1 MKIYMMTDLEGVA
14 GVTDFE
20 DRTSD
25 THDKHETRVRMRR
38 LLTGEVNTAI
48 DGLFEAGATQVIV
61 NDGHGAGYTIDFE
74 QLDARAQIIHGHERP
89 VWLPLLDETCDATLL
104 VGAHAKANSP
114 PATTCHTMSKAIKDW
129 SINDISIGEMGLQAL
144 IAGHFGVPMI
154 FVSGDAYACREISA
168 LIPGIVTVA
177 VKRGLS
183 MRSAVSWTPH
193 KAGQIIRAGVQRA
206 LEQRDKIKPLRFDS
220 PLIFRDERYDE
231 TWTEPSE
238 NPDIQIINS
247 STRQIKADDIM
258 DLLHKLYGYPKDYRA
273 PSLVDD
279 SN

>member
-20 DRTSD
+20 NRTVD
-25 THDKHETRVRMRR
+25 TYDNHETRMRMRR
-38 LLTGEVNTAI
+38 LLTGEVNAAI

-104 VGAHAKANSP
+104 VGAHAKADSL

-129 SINDISIGEMGLQAL
+129 SINGVSIGEMGLQAL

-154 FVSGDAYACREISA
+154 FVSGEVHACREISD

-183 MRSAVSWTPH
+183 LRSAVSWTPQ
-193 KAGQIIRAGVQRA
+193 KAREIIHAGVELA
-206 LEQRDKIKPLRFDS
+206 LKERDKIKPVRFNS
-220 PLIFRDERYDE
+220 PLIFRDERHDE
-231 TWTEPSE
+231 TWTEPIE

-247 STRQIKADDIM
+247 NTREIRADDIL
-258 DLLHKLYGYPKDYRA
+258 DLLHKMYGYPKDYHA
-273 PSLVDD
+273 PSLADD
-279 SN
+279 LN